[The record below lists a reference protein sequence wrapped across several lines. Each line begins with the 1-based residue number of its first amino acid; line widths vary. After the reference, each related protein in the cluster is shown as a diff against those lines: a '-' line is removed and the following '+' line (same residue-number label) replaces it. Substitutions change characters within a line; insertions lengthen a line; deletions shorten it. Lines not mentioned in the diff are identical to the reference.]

1 MRGRCAHKSTARI
14 LARSSVS
21 SSTCCMPERDPVK
34 PASPK
39 AAPAEEPI
47 IVATQLVFDRNNYT
61 YVVANNYIEAIE

>member
-1 MRGRCAHKSTARI
+1 
-14 LARSSVS
+14 
-21 SSTCCMPERDPVK
+21 MPERDPVK
-34 PASPK
+34 AASPK